1 MKDKEYLEKF
11 GERLKRL
18 LADGELTQTDAAR
31 NLGVSKRTMN
41 TWCNGTVAMPV
52 DVLFRLC
59 EHNGFDP
66 YDLLGLPVDEAYMTV
81 RMAREAT
88 GMEERTCRKVL
99 GLSPIA
105 KMYFNEMAYNFA
117 EIAEKMTEY
126 AQTIID
132 DNGKIAEENK
142 RLKELLV
149 AAKPESKEPESEE

>member
-31 NLGVSKRTMN
+31 NIGVSMIAMDR
-41 TWCNGTVAMPV
+41 WCNGLAAMPV
-52 DVLFRLC
+52 DALFRLC
-59 EHNGFDP
+59 EYNGFDP
-66 YDLLGLPVDEAYMTV
+66 YDLLGLPVDEVYMTV

-105 KMYFNEMAYNFA
+105 KMYFNEMVYNFA

-132 DNGKIAEENK
+132 DNNKFAEENK

-149 AAKPESKEPESEE
+149 AAKPESEE